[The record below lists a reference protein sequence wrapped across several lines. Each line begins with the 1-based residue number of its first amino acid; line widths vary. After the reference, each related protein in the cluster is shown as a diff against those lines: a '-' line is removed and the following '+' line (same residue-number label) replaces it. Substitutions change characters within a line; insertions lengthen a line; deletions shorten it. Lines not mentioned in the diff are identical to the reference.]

1 MPRFA
6 ANLTLM
12 FTERPF
18 LDRFAAAAEAGFEAA
33 EFLFPYD
40 FAPEAVAG
48 ALRASGLTL
57 ALFNL
62 PPGDWTAGDRGLAA
76 LPERTDEFRAALAR
90 AKPYVEALGAKRLH
104 MMAGLARADDP
115 AALQAYEDALARAAD
130 AFGPMGVDILIEPIN
145 GRDMPGYFLND
156 FDRAAEI
163 VTRCGRRNVRLQYDV
178 YHRQILHGD
187 VLTSLERL
195 MPLIGHVQI
204 AAVPARAE
212 PGSGELNDA
221 LVFAALDR
229 LGYDGFVGCEYRPA
243 GRTEDGLGWFAPWRA
258 RSGDPG

>member
-6 ANLTLM
+6 ANLTLL

-18 LDRFAAAAEAGFEAA
+18 LDRFAAAAEAGFEAV

-40 FAPEAVAG
+40 FTPDEVGG
-48 ALRASGLTL
+48 ALSASGLTL

-62 PPGDWTAGDRGLAA
+62 PPGDWAAGERGLAA
-76 LPERTDEFRAALAR
+76 LPERSAEFDAGLQRAAIYA
-90 AKPYVEALGAKRLH
+90 EALGVRRLH
-104 MMAGLARADDP
+104 MMAGLAPADDP
-115 AALQAYEDALARAAD
+115 AALRAYEDALARAAD
-130 AFGPMGVDILIEPIN
+130 TFGPLGVDILIEPIN

-163 VTRCGRRNVRLQYDV
+163 VAHSGRPNVRLQYDV

-195 MPLIGHVQI
+195 APLIGHVQI
-204 AAVPARAE
+204 ASAPARAE
-212 PGSGELNDA
+212 PGTGELDDA
-221 LVFAALDR
+221 RIFAALDR

-243 GRTEDGLGWFAPWRA
+243 GRTEDGLGWFAPWRD
-258 RSGDPG
+258 RRGDPR